1 MLPEHKLVQQLYH
14 ILLVLRV
21 VTIKCFNQF
30 GFNQALLIKPFLVL
44 QNFQRDKLFLLVIEG
59 SNDDAETA
67 LTQLFDDF
75 VPVCNMIVI
84 ADKVLL
90 LLSVKPMVCFL
101 VEAAPSCTA
110 WLLL

>member
-90 LLSVKPMVCFL
+90 LLSVKPMVCLL
-101 VEAAPSCTA
+101 VEAAPP
-110 WLLL
+110 